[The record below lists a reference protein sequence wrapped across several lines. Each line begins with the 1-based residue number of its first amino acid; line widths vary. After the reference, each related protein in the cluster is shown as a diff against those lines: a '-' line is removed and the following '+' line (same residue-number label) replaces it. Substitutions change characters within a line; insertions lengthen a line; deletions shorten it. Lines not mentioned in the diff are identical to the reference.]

1 MENVTKPEQSFS
13 VVNMRHLVMDG
24 VDDIA
29 GCDTNRIILN
39 TVLGRI
45 TLEGD
50 ELRIEKLTGAGGQI
64 VVKGI
69 INAVYMT
76 PVEEGKRGLFKRLLS

>member
-1 MENVTKPEQSFS
+1 MENVIKPDQTFS
-13 VVNMRHLVMDG
+13 VVNMQHLVMDG
-24 VDDIA
+24 VNDIA
-29 GCDTNRIILN
+29 GCDGNRIILN

-64 VVKGI
+64 VVNGKI
-69 INAVYMT
+69 SAVYMT
-76 PVEEGKRGLFKRLLS
+76 PAEEKRGLFKRLLS